1 MKANW
6 HLRVLC
12 VCVPVLAALPANALE
27 LSGGVSLAG
36 IQIGIRP
43 HFAASPFVGVLW
55 RSEGGFLFEA
65 HHMLSIV
72 PGPKVG
78 VHDRTAVNLGYA
90 WKSGKLSLGPS
101 LSVLSLPVCAKSIC
115 DRVEGVAP
123 GGHVQIDWY
132 LLGPLGVSVS
142 GNADWLVGGSRVVS
156 EGPVVM
162 FTAGP
167 VLRMEVQSK

>member
-1 MKANW
+1 VKVNW
-6 HLRVLC
+6 HLGVLC
-12 VCVPVLAALPANALE
+12 GCVPVLATLPADALE

-43 HFAASPFVGVLW
+43 SFAASPFVGVLW

-72 PGPKVG
+72 PGPNVG
-78 VHDRTAVNLGYA
+78 VYDRTAVGLGHA
-90 WKSGKLSLGPS
+90 WNSAKLSLGPS
-101 LSVLSLPVCAKSIC
+101 ISVLSMPVCAEVIC
-115 DRVEGVAP
+115 DRVEGVLP

-142 GNADWLVGGSRVVS
+142 ANVDWLVGGSRVVS

-162 FTAGP
+162 LTAGP
-167 VLRMEVQSK
+167 VLRLEVQSK